1 MPLGW
6 IDFSKSERNKVL
18 SVLDLLSEK
27 DTLDELGIAPIRDGF
42 ADIFFPGTSTI
53 QTRAKYFL
61 IVPYALKDLELSS
74 ETNPNKVRQTF
85 DEIEKTCGEILLQD
99 SNDTDGV
106 IGSRSL
112 RQDKW
117 VKRTPADIYWAGLRS
132 YGIFTGGNLSL
143 SEYIRAM
150 CAMKNQKNALTSLG
164 NRNDNSEDNDRDDK
178 DAGDLF
184 RKQFWHIPTYTEEW
198 MDNLDINLTIEEGEF
213 LQRQIMIS
221 FPDSMMAHILKH
233 NMREIVEIDDF
244 ASLDSVMHLFP
255 THIQSDYYLAKDFS
269 EYLYVLRTV
278 YNLIVSDGENTT
290 AVSEWKL
297 LKSELKDRANV
308 DLESIFSRL
317 HILGN
322 ADLCSFLGKEQEL
335 MRASDL
341 EGMSIEIRR
350 RERYLKDSRAK
361 TMHPGEF
368 DVNSWYGGGLLNY
381 RFNDAA
387 VIMKDIFDSE
397 ERDA

>member
-99 SNDTDGV
+99 SSDTDGV

-150 CAMKNQKNALTSLG
+150 CAMKKQKNALTSLG

-184 RKQFWHIPTYTEEW
+184 RKQFWNIPTYTEEW

-213 LQRQIMIS
+213 LKRQIMIS

-269 EYLYVLRTV
+269 EFLYVLRTV

-297 LKSELKDRANV
+297 LKSKLKDRANV
-308 DLESIFSRL
+308 DLESIYRRL

-368 DVNSWYGGGLLNY
+368 DVNSWYGGGLLSY

-387 VIMKDIFDSE
+387 VIMKDIFNSE